1 MPNVAPASARPANPP
16 ASPAPRAM
24 RSDGIEAR
32 GRLLHAALA
41 LFAENG
47 FARTS
52 TREIAQAAN
61 TNIAAISY
69 YFGDKAGLYAATFNE
84 PMGGSVDELVA
95 LIDAP
100 DGATSPTLRRFF
112 EAYVAPLKHGETAR
126 QCMRLHMREMIEPTG
141 RWSREVE
148 RDIRGPHEA
157 MVRLLCRHLGL
168 ARADDD
174 VHRLA
179 LAVVGLAVQLFVMQ
193 DAIGAIRPALLASP
207 EAVDAWSLRLHGH
220 AMALIEAEAERRCA
234 PREDRS

>member
-1 MPNVAPASARPANPP
+1 MPTVAQRPLAPP
-16 ASPAPRAM
+16 PSSPRAI

-32 GRLLHAALA
+32 NRLLHAALA
-41 LFAENG
+41 LFADRG

-52 TREIAQAAN
+52 TREIAQAAG
-61 TNIAAISY
+61 TNIAAIAY

-84 PMGGSVDELVA
+84 PMGGSVGELVA

-100 DGATSPTLRRFF
+100 DLETSAILQAFF
-112 EAYVAPLKHGETAR
+112 DAYVAPLKHGEIAR
-126 QCMRLHMREMIEPTG
+126 QCMRLHMREMVEPTG
-141 RWSREVE
+141 HWAEEVE

-179 LAVVGLAVQLFVMQ
+179 LAVIGMAIQLFVMQ
-193 DAIGAIRPALLASP
+193 DAVGTLRPALLDSA
-207 EAVDAWSLRLHGH
+207 EAVDAWSHRLHGY
-220 AMALIEAEAERRCA
+220 AMALIEAEAARRHTA
-234 PREDRS
+234 AEDRP